1 MSSNIPL
8 ALVQF
13 PVYNKGGEIVV
24 SSVTTLDLHD
34 ISRTCR
40 TYGVESFYLITP
52 LETQQRLVRRIVD
65 HWVTG
70 HGAEYNPTRKEALV
84 RTRVGISLQDVL
96 DDIRERTGQ
105 DAKTLITDA
114 KTFPQSIGYERMR
127 AVLGESGQFL
137 LVFGTGW
144 GLEKRIVQDADYVL
158 APIEGVNGFNHLPV
172 RGAIAIILDRL
183 FGRDP
188 RRNQ

>member
-1 MSSNIPL
+1 MSSNIHL
-8 ALVQF
+8 ALVHF

-24 SSVTTLDLHD
+24 SSVTTLDVHD

-52 LETQQRLVRRIVD
+52 LETQQRLVRRVVD

-70 HGAEYNPTRKEALV
+70 YGAEYNPTRKEALV
-84 RTRVGISLQDVL
+84 RTRMGNSLQDVL

-105 DAKTLITDA
+105 DAKTVITDA
-114 KTFPQSIGYERMR
+114 KTFPQSIGYERMKE
-127 AVLGESGQFL
+127 VLGKSGQFL

-188 RRNQ
+188 LRNQ